1 MEYYER
7 IKNLRIDS
15 DKSQREIADILG
27 TEQSYYAKYEN
38 GKRPLPIDRLK
49 ILCEYYNVSADY
61 ILGLS
66 ENLPYGLSKTRERG
80 GKKKCNLQSF

>member
-7 IKNLRIDS
+7 IKNLRIDH
-15 DKSQREIADILG
+15 DKSQKQIAEILG

-49 ILCEYYNVSADY
+49 RLCEYYNVSADY

-66 ENLPYGLSKTRERG
+66 ENLPYGTSITRNRG
-80 GKKKCNLQSF
+80 GKKK

>member
-15 DKSQREIADILG
+15 DKTQKEIAELLG

-38 GKRPLPIDRLK
+38 GKRPLPIDRLI
-49 ILCEYYNVSADY
+49 ILCEFYNVSADY

-66 ENLPYGLSKTRERG
+66 ENLPYGLSKTRKRG
-80 GKKKCNLQSF
+80 SGIK

>member
-1 MEYYER
+1 MEYWQR
-7 IKNLRIDS
+7 LKGLREDN
-15 DKSQREIADILG
+15 DKSQREIAEYLG

-49 ILCEYYNVSADY
+49 ALCEYYNVSADY

-66 ENLPYGLSKTRERG
+66 ENLPYGHSKTRKR
-80 GKKKCNLQSF
+80 GKKSV